1 MKKTKAVTS
10 RKTFFALLLTV
21 LLFRS
26 ECFYCSQSSLK
37 VLKVSAEKH
46 REK

>member
-1 MKKTKAVTS
+1 M
-10 RKTFFALLLTV
+10 LLTV

-26 ECFYCSQSSLK
+26 ECFCCSQSSLK

-46 REK
+46 REKRPHFKSPRAAF